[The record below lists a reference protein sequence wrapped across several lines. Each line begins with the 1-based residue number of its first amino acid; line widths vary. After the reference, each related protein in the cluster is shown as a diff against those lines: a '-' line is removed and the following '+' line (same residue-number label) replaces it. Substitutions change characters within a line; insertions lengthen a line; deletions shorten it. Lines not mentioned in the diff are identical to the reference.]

1 MLRYF
6 VLKKVL
12 KAIHKRGH
20 KIRKWAVECSFIDIN
35 VFLLIVVKV
44 ISILLKTAF

>member
-12 KAIHKRGH
+12 KAIHK
-20 KIRKWAVECSFIDIN
+20 IRKWTVECSFIDID
-35 VFLLIVVKV
+35 VFLLLVVIV